1 MALVVDAVHP
11 SLRLFH
17 HVEAISTM
25 ACLLLSSLSVVDLA
39 EGGVAAVPL
48 INLALLLWR
57 DLDEIVLVGR
67 ALLVLAV
74 RRASLCLTHL
84 FMLASLHLTAI
95 AIDEVGIEG
104 L

>member
-1 MALVVDAVHP
+1 
-11 SLRLFH
+11 
-17 HVEAISTM
+17 M

-84 FMLASLHLTAI
+84 LMLASLHLTAI